1 MRILQGVFIVIFLE
15 GGGGGGGGGG
25 EGRGRRR
32 IPLNYIDFF
41 NTLKIQPFYFK
52 TMFTLSICLLLEPT
66 LYLKTKLADTLK
78 KSLPLKTSKQG
89 RSEVAKGTLF
99 FL

>member
-15 GGGGGGGGGG
+15 EKGGGGGG
-25 EGRGRRR
+25 RRR
-32 IPLNYIDFF
+32 RKRRRKNSLNDIDFF

-52 TMFTLSICLLLEPT
+52 TMFTPSICLLLEPT